1 MERLVVVRDSVPEG
15 SCHIRFRETANF
27 QLGQPYELSVLHVFI
42 EGDILDRVAGRP
54 ATARVPDGEENRP
67 TSLPSP
73 SEGDTDGA
81 VAHKELEHGR
91 NNCSVL
97 TCMFLEGDCNGRQGT
112 CTAKVLCVDVKCSST
127 LRVWLTATLALYIK
141 HTHICCS
148 H

>member
-1 MERLVVVRDSVPEG
+1 
-15 SCHIRFRETANF
+15 
-27 QLGQPYELSVLHVFI
+27 
-42 EGDILDRVAGRP
+42 
-54 ATARVPDGEENRP
+54 
-67 TSLPSP
+67 LPSP

-81 VAHKELEHGR
+81 VAHEELEHGR